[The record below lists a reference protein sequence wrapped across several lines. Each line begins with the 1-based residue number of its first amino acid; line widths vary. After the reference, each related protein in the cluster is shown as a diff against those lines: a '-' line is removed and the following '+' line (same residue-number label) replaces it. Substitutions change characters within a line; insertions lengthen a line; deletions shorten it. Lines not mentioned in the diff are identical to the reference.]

1 MTFVSSPSPTL
12 DNNSNLNQPPAD
24 APPYMID
31 FFAGRDRLLEE
42 IDNRKRSETKHQLRR
57 APFPCKLSVEL
68 FDPLEDWLC
77 SLISAAV
84 LVSVLLG
91 ILSMPD
97 FPMPRT
103 HVPRPEPNSYTE
115 PLSIMQKA
123 G

>member
-84 LVSVLLG
+84 LVSVPWG
-91 ILSMPD
+91 FSPCQTSRCRE
-97 FPMPRT
+97 RT
-103 HVPRPEPNSYTE
+103 YRDRSQIRTPNRY
-115 PLSIMQKA
+115 L
-123 G
+123 